1 MRRLLSL
8 LILAVG
14 MATAV
19 YGETALP
26 ATSPAPLP
34 GYNDRTVVQKRIA
47 ASGPHRIEGIWR
59 FPETG
64 STVAIER
71 EDNNR
76 AHPGAVTYRMIVM
89 RSDNRSIRPG
99 TFMGIIT
106 PSVKSDVFDA
116 SIYTSSHR
124 NSSLDSPR
132 RFTLTLAEKGDRLV
146 FSRVKSKFSLNLWR
160 ILPYMFRYAVR
171 RNNNTGEAPEGCV
184 KIFPAPAVPAEP
196 RYL

>member
-1 MRRLLSL
+1 MHRLLSL
-8 LILAVG
+8 LILAVC
-14 MATAV
+14 MVADV

-34 GYNDRTVVQKRIA
+34 GYNDRAAVQKRIA
-47 ASGPHRIEGIWR
+47 ASGPHRIEGIWQ

-64 STVAIER
+64 STIAIER
-71 EDNNR
+71 ADDSR
-76 AHPGAVTYRMIVM
+76 ALQGAVTYRVIVM

-106 PSVKSDVFDA
+106 PSVKRDVFDA

-124 NSSLDSPR
+124 NSSLDTPR

-146 FSRVKSKFSLNLWR
+146 FSRVKSKYSLNLWR

-171 RNNNTGEAPEGCV
+171 RNNNTGEAPQGCV
-184 KIFPAPAVPAEP
+184 KIYPAPAVPAEP